1 MKGLIQ
7 QARWA
12 SEVYAKKLCG
22 QRDYPGNNAE
32 HRLKRNQAGR
42 KNGSQERVITV
53 QIEDESLK
61 Q

>member
-22 QRDYPGNNAE
+22 QRDYPGSNAE

-42 KNGSQERVITV
+42 KNCS
-53 QIEDESLK
+53 
-61 Q
+61 